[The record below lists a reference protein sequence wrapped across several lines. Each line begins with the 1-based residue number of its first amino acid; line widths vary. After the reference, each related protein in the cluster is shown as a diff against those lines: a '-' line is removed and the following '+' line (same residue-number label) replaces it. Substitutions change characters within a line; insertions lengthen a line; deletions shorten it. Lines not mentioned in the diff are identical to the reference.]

1 MIQCIY
7 IYIFDD
13 IWYLFDDICLVGR
26 LNLECSVAISRSG
39 PAEDWSLNVGILM
52 VQ

>member
-1 MIQCIY
+1 M
-7 IYIFDD
+7 IFD
-13 IWYLFDDICLVGR
+13 IFHDICLVGR
-26 LNLECSVAISRSG
+26 LNLECSVTISRSG